1 MIRSD
6 LDRLRDARDF
16 ARHAQG
22 NAGGL
27 PADILAD
34 AIQPQHAALF
44 DLIIIGEALNRV
56 SREVRSTAPEL
67 PWQAVIDLRHF
78 VVHAYWQ
85 IDLEIIADVI
95 KNRIDPLIG
104 ELNRLIS
111 LVELAET

>member
-1 MIRSD
+1 MIRSN
-6 LDRLRDARDF
+6 LERLRDPRDF

-27 PADILAD
+27 PAHILAD

-44 DLIIIGEALNRV
+44 DLVVIGEALNKV
-56 SREVRSTAPEL
+56 SGEIRSAAPDL
-67 PWQAVIDLRHF
+67 PWQSVIDLRHF

-95 KNRIDPLIG
+95 KNRTDPLVS
-104 ELNRLIS
+104 ELDRLIA
-111 LVELAET
+111 LVEQAE